1 MSARPR
7 SLRRELVVWYS
18 VVLLVALVLFSAVTY
33 VILARSLART
43 GAESLRQTAVA
54 AEQLLSRG
62 IPAVASV
69 EEPVP
74 AGDGNVQAMR
84 RRTRL
89 ATGEVLEIYVA
100 RSGDVE
106 TTALR
111 SFLWIV
117 LVLVPLTAVGAALGG
132 RGLADRLLRP
142 LDRLVRAARE
152 VEIGMLGRRVE
163 EPERPAELQELA
175 SAFNAMLE
183 RLERAVDSLRRFSAD
198 ASHELRTPLTAIRG
212 TVEVALSRARSEA
225 ELRETLEEVAE
236 ETDGLLALVEG
247 LLTLARGEAAGR
259 DAPTAPVELPALIE
273 EAAELGR
280 ALATGKDLVVEARAR
295 ADLAVPGDAVALR
308 QVLVNLVANAVKFT
322 PSGHVSIEARPEPDG
337 GAVLEVRD
345 TGVGIPA
352 AELPRVFDRFYRG
365 DAARARAGSGLG
377 LPIVRMIVERHGGT
391 VTAESTAGEGAVF
404 RVRLPGGLRR
414 FHG

>member
-1 MSARPR
+1 MSGRPS

-18 VVLLVALVLFSAVTY
+18 VVLLVALVLFSALTY
-33 VILARSLART
+33 LILSRSLART
-43 GAESLRQTAVA
+43 GAESLRQTAA
-54 AEQLLSRG
+54 TAEQLLSRG
-62 IPAVASV
+62 IPAVASM

-74 AGDGNVQAMR
+74 AGEGNVQAIR

-89 ATGEVLEIYVA
+89 VTGEVLEIYVA

-106 TTALR
+106 RTALR

-117 LVLVPLTAVGAALGG
+117 LALVPLTAVGAALGG
-132 RGLADRLLRP
+132 RVLADRLLRP
-142 LDRLVRAARE
+142 LDRLVRATRE
-152 VEIGMLGRRVE
+152 VEIGMLARRVE
-163 EPERPAELQELA
+163 EPERPAELRELA

-212 TVEVALSRARSEA
+212 TVEVALSRARSAE

-236 ETDGLLALVEG
+236 ETEGLLALVEG

-259 DAPTAPVELPALIE
+259 DAPTAPVELAVLLE

-280 ALATGKDLVVEARAR
+280 ALATGKDLVVEVRAPE
-295 ADLAVPGDAVALR
+295 DLTVPGDAVALR
-308 QVLVNLVANAVKFT
+308 QVFVNLVANAVKFT
-322 PSGHVSIEARPEPDG
+322 PSGRVSIDARPEGDG
-337 GAVLEVRD
+337 GAVVEVRD
-345 TGVGIPA
+345 TGIGIAA

-365 DAARARAGSGLG
+365 DAARSRPGSGLG
-377 LPIVRMIVERHGGT
+377 LPIAGMIVERHGGS
-391 VTAESTAGEGAVF
+391 VTADSTPGEGAVF
-404 RVRLPGGLRR
+404 RVRLPGGVPRL
-414 FHG
+414 HD

>member
-1 MSARPR
+1 MSVRPP

-18 VVLLVALVLFSAVTY
+18 IVLLVALVLFSGLTY

-117 LVLVPLTAVGAALGG
+117 LVLVPLTALGAALGG
-132 RGLADRLLRP
+132 RALADRLLRP
-142 LDRLVRAARE
+142 LDRLVRATRE
-152 VEIGMLGRRVE
+152 VEIGMLARRVE
-163 EPERPAELQELA
+163 EPERPAELQDLA

-212 TVEVALSRARSEA
+212 TVEVALSRARTAE

-259 DAPTAPVELPALIE
+259 DAPAAPVDLPSVLE

-280 ALATGKDLVVEARAR
+280 ALATGKELAVEVRAPGS
-295 ADLAVPGDAVALR
+295 LTVPGDAVALR
-308 QVLVNLVANAVKFT
+308 QVFVNLVANAVKFT
-322 PSGHVSIEARPEPDG
+322 PSGHVTVEARPEPDG
-337 GAVLEVRD
+337 GAVVEVRD

-365 DAARARAGSGLG
+365 DAARARSGSGLG
-377 LPIVRMIVERHGGT
+377 LPIARMIVERHGGSIG
-391 VTAESTAGEGAVF
+391 VKSTPGEGAVF
-404 RVRLPGGLRR
+404 RVRLPGRIGRLD
-414 FHG
+414 G